1 MLTEIRDT
9 PTGLKAELERRL
21 FNLKTLYDVSHE
33 LLGHSDVR
41 EILKNFMLMTMGNF
55 GVMHGFVLLQE
66 RATQEMPHF
75 QPVGF
80 EEQDYPVLL
89 EYSKQCLTQ
98 SHVSGVAIQSEIPDN
113 LRSLLLGSPVV
124 LVFEVDE
131 QCTGLMCL
139 GPKLVGEE
147 YSEDDEELLRTMVN
161 NLVIALKNARY
172 SEALREAL
180 EEIRI
185 LNSAKDK
192 VINHLAHELK
202 TPVALLAG
210 CVVQLQNKLP
220 PIASYNWQGNLERA
234 QRSLT
239 RLQELQWEAEDIM
252 RGEGYKIHNLMSNV
266 VNQCADALELML
278 AERLGEGA
286 HVDEIRNRIEEM
298 FGPKNIEPKDISLDR
313 FVVEKLG
320 EMRPSFSHRQ
330 LDLIT
335 SMDPGAVVHVPPD
348 PLEKVVKGIVR
359 NAIENTPDQ
368 GKIEITAR
376 RRDDSVEF
384 AVRDYGIGIL
394 PEHQERIFEGF
405 FPTQDTYLYRS
416 GKPYHFNA
424 GGRGADLLRMKIFSE
439 RFNFSIGMS
448 SQRCRF
454 IPNSEDSC
462 PGRIGECEF
471 CKEVGDCYESG
482 GTTFEVVFPVP

>member
-1 MLTEIRDT
+1 MSREIRDT
-9 PTGLKAELERRL
+9 PTSLKAELERRL

-33 LLGHSDVR
+33 LLGLYDVR
-41 EILKNFMLMTMGNF
+41 EILKNFMLMSMGNF
-55 GVMHGFVLLQE
+55 GVMQGFVLLQE
-66 RATQEMPHF
+66 RATQEMSHF

-80 EEQDYPVLL
+80 EEPNYPTLL
-89 EYSKQCLTQ
+89 EFSKQCLTR
-98 SHVSGVAIQSEIPDN
+98 SHFSGMAIQSEIPDK

-124 LVFEVDE
+124 LAFEVDE
-131 QCTGLMCL
+131 GSIGLMCL
-139 GPKLVGEE
+139 GPKLVGEV

-172 SEALREAL
+172 AEALREAL

-210 CVVQLQNKLP
+210 CLFQLQNKLP
-220 PIASYNWQGNLERA
+220 PVASYNWQRNLERA

-239 RLQELQWEAEDIM
+239 RLQELQYEAEDIM
-252 RGEGYKIHNLMSNV
+252 RGEEYKIRNLISNV
-266 VNQCADALELML
+266 VNQCGDALELML
-278 AERLGEGA
+278 AERLGEGD
-286 HVDEIRNRIEEM
+286 HLDEIRDRIEEM
-298 FGPKNIEPKDISLDR
+298 FGPKDIEPKEISLDR
-313 FVVEKLG
+313 FVTEKLG
-320 EMRPSFSHRQ
+320 EMRPAFSHRE

-335 SMDPGAVVHVPPD
+335 SVDPGAVVHMPLD

-368 GKIEITAR
+368 GKIEIVAK

-439 RFNFSIGMS
+439 RFNFKIRMR

-454 IPNSEDSC
+454 IPNTEDGC
-462 PGRIGECEF
+462 PGRISACEF
-471 CKEVGDCYESG
+471 CKESADCYESG
-482 GTTFEVVFPVP
+482 GTTFEVIFPVK